1 MKKVKLIIFISIIS
15 ASLITLIIS
24 QYFLV
29 KETTAFYDQTFTDV
43 VSKTVKDVELEMKE
57 DDIKRMIDE
66 VITQDANSYLSDIFE
81 PSACDIST
89 CYDAIVRYRGGMYS
103 IADVA

>member
-81 PSACDIST
+81 PSTSISSLNRKPNT
-89 CYDAIVRYRGGMYS
+89 YIGGLNE
-103 IADVA
+103 IIT